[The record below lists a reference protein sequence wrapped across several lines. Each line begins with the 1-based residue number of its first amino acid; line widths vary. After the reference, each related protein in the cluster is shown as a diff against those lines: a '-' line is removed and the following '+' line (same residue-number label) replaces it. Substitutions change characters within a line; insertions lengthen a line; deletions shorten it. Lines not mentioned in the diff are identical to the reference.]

1 MKLLKI
7 LTLLFTFCVLFSSC
21 EKESLTLTDVSEEP
35 RMTKLGKKLKNPFS
49 VANMQQAYKSLLEK
63 NAGARVKDLEIR
75 PTHLYVRY
83 LPPNK
88 ALYDS
93 LVNDSTLYLEDY
105 PLDYEVIEQG
115 EYYHDPSIPEGLPT
129 YQYTS
134 VPIYYVPP
142 TGVAFEVL
150 DELYL
155 PKEDTT
161 LEDES
166 GRLSQNVEE
175 WVDMLE
181 YESLLLTDNL
191 SEEEKIETE
200 NGRTKGLLP
209 PKYHPNGIVRYVDT
223 RVGVIFL
230 EGVKIRTRRFFEY
243 HEAITD
249 ASGNFWAEGTY
260 RYEFY
265 YKIIWERANFD
276 IRSGTFGQANM
287 DGPECKCRWDVSIMD
302 GVQRFYA
309 SIFRGA
315 HRYFYG
321 NIDGLRRPKM
331 LTKMKISAYNKN
343 GEKNV
348 DNLGDWD
355 NTGIFPDI
363 RIWRFVDTRE
373 RGTDEIFSTTI
384 HEIAHTTHIQ
394 LMNGGWVQF
403 IQVSDKIIE
412 SWAVAVQWRITSME
426 YREKGIANY
435 GGPFFTLPNLGR
447 LQFSFQNWNSAMTD
461 AYPYTSLFIDIVD
474 NHNQVGRFNG
484 SAITDNVQGYTLANI
499 ESGFLKHVY
508 GFSSLREKLK
518 DNKPFGV
525 TDAQIDELLNQF

>member
-83 LPPNK
+83 LPPNQ
-88 ALYDS
+88 ALYDT
-93 LVNDSTLYLEDY
+93 LINDSTLYLEDY

-134 VPIYYVPP
+134 VPIDYVPP

-191 SEEEKIETE
+191 S
-200 NGRTKGLLP
+200 
-209 PKYHPNGIVRYVDT
+209 
-223 RVGVIFL
+223 
-230 EGVKIRTRRFFEY
+230 
-243 HEAITD
+243 
-249 ASGNFWAEGTY
+249 
-260 RYEFY
+260 
-265 YKIIWERANFD
+265 
-276 IRSGTFGQANM
+276 
-287 DGPECKCRWDVSIMD
+287 
-302 GVQRFYA
+302 
-309 SIFRGA
+309 
-315 HRYFYG
+315 
-321 NIDGLRRPKM
+321 
-331 LTKMKISAYNKN
+331 
-343 GEKNV
+343 
-348 DNLGDWD
+348 
-355 NTGIFPDI
+355 
-363 RIWRFVDTRE
+363 
-373 RGTDEIFSTTI
+373 
-384 HEIAHTTHIQ
+384 
-394 LMNGGWVQF
+394 
-403 IQVSDKIIE
+403 
-412 SWAVAVQWRITSME
+412 
-426 YREKGIANY
+426 
-435 GGPFFTLPNLGR
+435 
-447 LQFSFQNWNSAMTD
+447 
-461 AYPYTSLFIDIVD
+461 
-474 NHNQVGRFNG
+474 
-484 SAITDNVQGYTLANI
+484 
-499 ESGFLKHVY
+499 
-508 GFSSLREKLK
+508 
-518 DNKPFGV
+518 
-525 TDAQIDELLNQF
+525 